1 MMSGWKRKQK
11 INLAKWRSKDVVPE
25 FRAELRTRL
34 ALPLSMMY
42 CHSKEVGGWL

>member
-1 MMSGWKRKQK
+1 MIYGWERDMCNEK
-11 INLAKWRSKDVVPE
+11 IILADWRSKEVVPE

-42 CHSKEVGGWL
+42 CLLMKWV